1 MYGLFHLKIRNDQ
14 EPSRVPYV
22 SIFESFEDAYK
33 AVPVRQNNFNILKQG
48 SSIWIDEWIRK
59 RNGDDYKIVKL
70 FCGMEYYDFNLTNKS
85 LIYKSEEYE
94 KDLSYQENVVENI
107 VEHILIIIKIEDED
121 IDDIGHEI
129 KYWLYFENNLDKI
142 LEITTETVENL
153 KKGVWKHEKLF
164 YKLLNTKDVKN
175 HEINLNSYCN
185 V

>member
-1 MYGLFHLKIRNDQ
+1 
-14 EPSRVPYV
+14 
-22 SIFESFEDAYK
+22 
-33 AVPVRQNNFNILKQG
+33 
-48 SSIWIDEWIRK
+48 
-59 RNGDDYKIVKL
+59 
-70 FCGMEYYDFNLTNKS
+70 MEYYDFNLTNKS

-107 VEHILIIIKIEDED
+107 VEHILIIIKIIDED